1 MVPYRSTVLL
11 VTCAS
16 CLGFAPSPAKG
27 FIHPNQTGEISITP
41 LITGAGVQN
50 SLQVAQAN
58 APAGTQRPPLGPG
71 DQQPAVRELQKT
83 LKTLGYYNG
92 AEDGVYEATTAAA
105 VAQFQAGAGLEAD
118 GVVGSTTWDRLQ
130 LAQNQAKPAPS
141 PEAQKASNSKS
152 NVSRLLH
159 GKTKWVL
166 LGLGV
171 ILVAGIVGGIL
182 NLLMRS
188 GEDEEDLD
196 PDSRRERSSQHPQQ
210 DYSET
215 PHSLQNRETNLGSHQ
230 PNFDNNGYPVS
241 GALDSEKK
249 ERKQPADSTTPEF
262 LAVEEITRLQKIDII
277 DELIRDLQ
285 KPDPA
290 KRRKAIWDLGQRGDS
305 RAVQPLVNLLVDSD
319 SKQRSLI
326 LAALSEIGT
335 RTLKPMN
342 RALAVSL
349 QDDNA
354 EVRKNAIRDL
364 TRIYEL
370 VSQMSQLLGHAID
383 DPDDEV
389 RETANWALA
398 QLSSIRGLPSGE
410 NRPSRSNSANPPEDS
425 TGEF

>member
-1 MVPYRSTVLL
+1 MVL
-11 VTCAS
+11 
-16 CLGFAPSPAKG
+16 
-27 FIHPNQTGEISITP
+27 
-41 LITGAGVQN
+41 N

-58 APAGTQRPPLGPG
+58 APAGIERPPLGPG
-71 DQQPAVRELQKT
+71 DRHPAVRELQKT
-83 LKTLGYYNG
+83 LKTLGYYSG
-92 AEDGVYEATTAAA
+92 AENGVYEATTAEA

-130 LAQNQAKPAPS
+130 IAQNQAKPAPS
-141 PEAQKASNSKS
+141 PDAQKASNSKS
-152 NVSRLLH
+152 NLSKLLQ
-159 GKTKWVL
+159 GKTKWLL
-166 LGLGV
+166 LGFGV
-171 ILVAGIVGGIL
+171 IVVAGIVAGIF

-196 PDSRRERSSQHPQQ
+196 PDSRPSRTPQHPGPAE
-210 DYSET
+210 SENL
-215 PHSLQNRETNLGSHQ
+215 HNLHHKATNSGIRQHNYDS
-230 PNFDNNGYPVS
+230 NGYPEL
-241 GALDSEKK
+241 GATGSEKRDEK
-249 ERKQPADSTTPEF
+249 EPVDSTPPEF

-277 DELIRDLQ
+277 DELIKDLQ

-290 KRRKAIWDLGQRGDS
+290 KRRKAIWELGQRGDS
-305 RAVQPLVNLLVDSD
+305 RAVQPLVNLMVDSD

-370 VSQMSQLLGHAID
+370 VSQMSQILRHAID

-398 QLSSIRGLPSGE
+398 QLSNIRGLPVGE
-410 NRPSRSNSANPPEDS
+410 NRTSRSNSANPPEDS